1 MVKMEDGS
9 EYEGSMKYENVPG
22 LPAMGAQDGYIRY
35 PDKHIETGG
44 VCEACQKRQAITDQ
58 EDYEGDGLS
67 GQRILHPVCANC
79 AKKRIDWQGLFT
91 NAPPKEQVRRGFKLD
106 HGGGI

>member
-1 MVKMEDGS
+1 MKFEKAGAGS
-9 EYEGSMKYENVPG
+9 RHKVG
-22 LPAMGAQDGYIRY
+22 LPVVGTQDGYIRY

-44 VCEACQKRQAITDQ
+44 VCEACQKRQAITEQDH
-58 EDYEGDGLS
+58 YEGDQMS

>member
-1 MVKMEDGS
+1 MKFEKVGAGS
-9 EYEGSMKYENVPG
+9 RHKVG
-22 LPAMGAQDGYIRY
+22 LPVVGTQDGYIRY

-44 VCEACQKRQAITDQ
+44 VCEACKKRQAITDQ

-79 AKKRIDWQGLFT
+79 AKKRIDWQGMFT